1 MGLLPDLGRLSL
13 RPCPTGVDPPPR
25 NAARTEGEGTPARDA
40 VVTDNDLLVLI
51 LTALNDGARDDACQ
65 QVQRW
70 CATHKGAC
78 DDETWRRV
86 RDLLFPIYRDSAPLM
101 RPKHH
106 LLWLCRRWNRGRYD
120 RYHAATAAANA
131 RGDLV
136 VPMPSGSHFEKE
148 HDQLQYKAIEAFLL
162 NAHRHDMDEEGDHEH
177 NRPPVFEGW
186 DVYWFCAWAFEFN
199 TEPLKWAVEAGYI
212 HLGRGL
218 AGPTLFWTYNSE
230 WPRFYHGE
238 PYCFFAPRTLLG
250 LAILWPM
257 SGVLEKVQFVLDLG
271 VDPNGTGIEPYNFVR
286 GDVLVKDDVL
296 RPEDEGGIEGLA
308 LYHIVTLLYNTH
320 RYTGTYYK
328 RHERAYPGL
337 MNMGQDIKPLYALLH
352 KYGAEMYKASLMY
365 RAYYWYTQNPVLL
378 EYAKY
383 LGKLANG
390 MWLLLPV
397 PKKLSERLIRTA
409 LERARARFPYI
420 KDVAFDEKGDLKDF
434 SFVVYE
440 WHQDGSKSEAK

>member
-1 MGLLPDLGRLSL
+1 
-13 RPCPTGVDPPPR
+13 
-25 NAARTEGEGTPARDA
+25 
-40 VVTDNDLLVLI
+40 
-51 LTALNDGARDDACQ
+51 
-65 QVQRW
+65 
-70 CATHKGAC
+70 
-78 DDETWRRV
+78 
-86 RDLLFPIYRDSAPLM
+86 
-101 RPKHH
+101 
-106 LLWLCRRWNRGRYD
+106 
-120 RYHAATAAANA
+120 
-131 RGDLV
+131 
-136 VPMPSGSHFEKE
+136 
-148 HDQLQYKAIEAFLL
+148 
-162 NAHRHDMDEEGDHEH
+162 
-177 NRPPVFEGW
+177 W

-365 RAYYWYTQNPVLL
+365 HAYYFYTQNPVLL

-420 KDVAFDEKGDLKDF
+420 KDVAFDEKGELLSLGAMTGKTWYGLEEPASLPSPRTPTHEEVDGFLRDDDD
-434 SFVVYE
+434 VYE
-440 WHQDGSKSEAK
+440 MDDMDSGFWQELQDDDSSLFGGKGDGPR